1 MKVICF
7 DLDDT
12 LYKEIDYLKS
22 AYREI
27 ACFAARHLNGC
38 ADSVNTMASRA
49 YEWMMNA
56 YRNGGNSFEA
66 LNYFLGLDIPVV
78 DYLSIYRKHKPNI
91 SLSEEVVYV
100 LSVLKEQGIILGL
113 ITDGRSIQQRHKIE
127 ALGLSAYFDDDNLV
141 ISEEFGSEKPSPA
154 NYSYFIDKYPS
165 CHDFTYV
172 GDNLKK
178 DFIAPN
184 YLGWRTVCL
193 MDDGKNIHKQEWEK
207 LDKTS
212 SPLKKI
218 DSLLELLDLQSMDKK
233 KSTIDELFYQL
244 YGYCPK
250 KAGTALEILS
260 GIAYSIINKDVVVKH
275 DQKIK
280 SDFCD
285 TAYQLDG
292 LVARPDGANEMIE
305 AKDYTARNER
315 VGRGDLQKM
324 QGALTDLDIQRGK
337 FVSATDYTKDAKE
350 YAKGTQRNRRQV
362 PIDLFQIYPS
372 TKDDEKGR
380 IKEIVVS
387 MNVRC
392 LDFASSQF
400 KPIFDEK
407 GLEFLKSHGFSNRHL
422 ALRIDGIYDK
432 NGKVMQ
438 SIKEFTQGLNK
449 LVDIKDSNQKEIIG
463 ETKMDGA
470 YIKMVNDML
479 CPIAGLSYKVAIDDF
494 NYEYSITQEGKPI
507 LLIRNLDGSTNKL
520 LTDEELKKYQVMKD
534 GTVVKIS

>member
-27 ACFAARHLNGC
+27 ACFAAGHLHGC
-38 ADSVNTMASRA
+38 GDSVNTMTNRA
-49 YEWMMNA
+49 YEWMMDA

-66 LNYFLGLDIPVV
+66 LNHFLGLDIPVV

-91 SLSEEVVYV
+91 SLSEEVVHV

-141 ISEEFGSEKPSPA
+141 ISEEFGSEKPSSA

-184 YLGWRTVCL
+184 YLSWRTVCI
-193 MDDGKNIHKQEWEK
+193 MDDGRNIHKQEWEK

-212 SPLKKI
+212 PLIKI

-250 KAGTALEILS
+250 KAGTSLEILS
-260 GIAYSIINKDVVVKH
+260 GIAYSIIKKDVVVKH

-324 QGALTDLDIQRGK
+324 QGALTDLDVQRGK

-372 TKDDEKGR
+372 TKEDEKGR
-380 IKEIVVS
+380 VKEIVVS
-387 MNVRC
+387 LNARC
-392 LDFASSQF
+392 LDFASSQI

-479 CPIAGLSYKVAIDDF
+479 CPIAGLSYKVTIDDF

>member
-66 LNYFLGLDIPVV
+66 LNHFLGLDIPVV

-91 SLSEEVVYV
+91 SLSEEVVHV

-127 ALGLSAYFDDDNLV
+127 ALGLSSYFDDDNLV
-141 ISEEFGSEKPSPA
+141 ISEEFGSEKPSLP

-207 LDKTS
+207 LDKTAF
-212 SPLKKI
+212 PLIKI

-233 KSTIDELFYQL
+233 KSTVDELFYQL

-250 KAGTALEILS
+250 KAGTSLEILS
-260 GIAYSIINKDVVVKH
+260 DIAYSIINKDAVVKH

-292 LVARPDGANEMIE
+292 LVFRADGANEMIE
-305 AKDYTARNER
+305 AKDYTVRNER

-324 QGALTDLDIQRGK
+324 QGALTDLDVQRGK

-380 IKEIVVS
+380 VKEIVVS

-392 LDFASSQF
+392 LDFASSQII
-400 KPIFDEK
+400 PIFDEK

-520 LTDEELKKYQVMKD
+520 LTDEELKKYQV
-534 GTVVKIS
+534 INIL